1 MSTRFLLDTNVISE
15 MATKTP
21 DHGVARAMELHEP
34 NCALPA
40 PVLEELHFGVAR
52 LAPGRKRAMLEQWLA
67 ALAER
72 IEVLPYDARAAAW
85 LGRERA
91 RLAGLGRPAPR
102 ADGEIAAIAVTQGL
116 TLVTRN
122 LGDFSGFDG
131 LLVENWHAGK
141 KPAGS
146 SGASVLR

>member
-1 MSTRFLLDTNVISE
+1 MPIRYLLDTNVISE
-15 MATKTP
+15 LARKAP
-21 DHGVARAMELHEP
+21 DPGIARALERHEA

-40 PVLEELHFGVAR
+40 PVLEELHFGMAR
-52 LAPGRKRAMLEQWLA
+52 LAAGRKRAMLEQWLA

-72 IEVLPYDARAAAW
+72 IEVLPYDARAASW

-91 RLAGLGRPAPR
+91 RLIALGRPAPR

-122 LGDFSGFDG
+122 LGDFADFDG
-131 LLVENWHAGK
+131 LRVDDWHAGGD
-141 KPAGS
+141 PNR
-146 SGASVLR
+146 VR